1 MTCRESRSRFPAAP
15 RLTWSVAPSSC
26 AKLLLPLRHARR
38 HFAPCT
44 SAIHITAQP
53 TGTRALREP
62 PHQNEDN
69 SNPRELFDSRLTAC
83 HNPQNKASA
92 RALCSPYSTA
102 KAGSIATAH
111 RLKHAWLASHHRA
124 PSSQQSKSSINS
136 VAVAIKY
143 QVAIH
148 LQIAVVARLVVLQK
162 QSARPSRA
170 RFATG
175 LAGWDQ
181 YWRLESALDFS
192 APLAEHHRFITTR
205 H

>member
-1 MTCRESRSRFPAAP
+1 MP
-15 RLTWSVAPSSC
+15 RKPWFCQGIVR
-26 AKLLLPLRHARR
+26 AKLLASPATSSFFLRLRLSFLVHHVTV
-38 HFAPCT
+38 HFT
-44 SAIHITAQP
+44 SSRIGIC
-53 TGTRALREP
+53 ALREP
-62 PHQNEDN
+62 PQQNEDN

-136 VAVAIKY
+136 VTVAIKH

-148 LQIAVVARLVVLQK
+148 LQIAVVARFVVLQK

-181 YWRLESALDFS
+181 YWRLESCVGFFGA
-192 APLAEHHRFITTR
+192 AC
-205 H
+205 